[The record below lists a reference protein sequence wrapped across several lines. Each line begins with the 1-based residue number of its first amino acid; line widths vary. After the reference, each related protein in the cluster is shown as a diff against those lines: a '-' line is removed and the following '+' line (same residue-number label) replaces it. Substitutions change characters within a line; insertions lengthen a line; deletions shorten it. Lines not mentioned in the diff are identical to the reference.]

1 MCNKK
6 LKIIDITHARL
17 NELGDG
23 KKVVTEC
30 LAIIMGHGEGK
41 KSTTANLQKTL
52 TLISEVNLLRLLIL
66 IFST

>member
-1 MCNKK
+1 MACLVLKRIIIDNHKKWEMCNKK

-30 LAIIMGHGEGK
+30 LAIIIRDMVK
-41 KSTTANLQKTL
+41 
-52 TLISEVNLLRLLIL
+52 V
-66 IFST
+66 